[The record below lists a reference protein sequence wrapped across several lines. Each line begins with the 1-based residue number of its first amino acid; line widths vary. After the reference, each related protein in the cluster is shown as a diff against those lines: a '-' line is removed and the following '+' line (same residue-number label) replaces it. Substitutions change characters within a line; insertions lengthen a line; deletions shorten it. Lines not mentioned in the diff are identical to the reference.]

1 MNRVALDLDW
11 LHTDKPDATIVAFT
25 DAGIKTRDDV
35 RSDVAALLPALHA
48 HPAREW
54 IGWEADSY
62 RFLIGALAIM
72 AAGKVLLLPPNTT
85 PASLHALR
93 AAGAGVLDDLP
104 VSPSAHGA
112 ALPLTLPP
120 QAPVVLYT
128 SGSTG
133 APKRIER
140 QLVQLLQEVQTL
152 QQLFGAHPRT
162 EGRPVLAT
170 VSHQHIY
177 GLLFKLLWPLT
188 SGRAFLSQ
196 QCEYPEQVVQ
206 ALAQYNHAI
215 VISSP
220 ALLKRWP
227 AAQPLHAGRVF
238 SSGGLLPADAR
249 HLIASLCTADLIEV
263 LGSSETGGIAW
274 RDSAQASW
282 RPMPDVEFRIAA
294 NDALQVRTAHACHSG
309 WMATG
314 DTAQACADGFR
325 LGARQDRLIKLEEKR
340 ISLDAVEA
348 ALRSLAEVQDAH
360 VLLTSRQTRQE
371 IAAVIVLSASGR
383 EQLATAGKVAFS
395 RQLRAVLRTQLEPL
409 ALPRRWR
416 FLDALPVSAQG
427 KLDRKVMETLFMD
440 APLAASPVLSDQL
453 PDVLRL
459 ETSGDALL
467 IEARVPP
474 SLRYFD
480 GHFPQAPVVA
490 GVVQIAWVEHF
501 ARMHLGLTGSFC
513 KMEQLKFQQLLRPA
527 ATFTISIDYQRD
539 KSRLVFRISDAEHAY
554 SSGRLVYQAGAA

>member
-1 MNRVALDLDW
+1 MNSVALNLDW
-11 LHTDKPDATIVAFT
+11 LHTGESGATVVAFT
-25 DAGIKTRDDV
+25 DAGIKTRADL
-35 RSDVAALLPALHA
+35 RRDVAALLPTLQA

-54 IGWEADSY
+54 IWWEADSY
-62 RFLIGALAIM
+62 RFLTGALALM

-85 PASLHALR
+85 PATLQALHTT
-93 AAGAGVLDDLP
+93 GAVMLDDIL
-104 VSPSAHGA
+104 SPTGEPGT

-120 QAPVVLYT
+120 QAPIVLFT

-133 APKRIER
+133 TPKRIER

-152 QQLFGAHPRT
+152 QQLFG
-162 EGRPVLAT
+162 GRPQTQGRTVLAT

-177 GLLFKLLWPLT
+177 GLLFKLLWPLA
-188 SGRAFLSQ
+188 SGRAFLSR

-206 ALAQYNHAI
+206 ALAQHDNAV

-227 AAQPLHAGRVF
+227 AELQLNAGCVF
-238 SSGGLLPADAR
+238 SSGGLLPANAR
-249 HLIASLCTADLIEV
+249 HQLAALCTTDLIEV

-274 RDSAQASW
+274 RDSARESW
-282 RPMPDVEFRIAA
+282 RPMPDVEFRIAT
-294 NDALQVRTAHACHSG
+294 NDALEVRTAHACHPE

-314 DTAQACADGFR
+314 DTAQVHADGFH

-348 ALRSLAEVQDAH
+348 ALRSLANVQDAH

-371 IAAVIVLSASGR
+371 ISAVVVPSTSGR
-383 EQLATAGKVAFS
+383 VLMDTEGKTAFS
-395 RQLRAVLRTQLEPL
+395 RQLRAALRVQLEPL

-416 FLDALPVSAQG
+416 FLDALPMNAQG
-427 KLDRKVMETLFMD
+427 KLDKTSMETLFME
-440 APLAASPVLSDQL
+440 APFAASPVL
-453 PDVLRL
+453 PEVLHL
-459 ETSGDALL
+459 ETTGDELR
-467 IEARVPP
+467 IDARVPP

-501 ARMHLGLTGSFC
+501 ARLHLGLTGSFC

-527 ATFTISIDYQRD
+527 AAFTLSIDYQRD
-539 KSRLVFRISDAEHAY
+539 KSRLVFRISDAGHVY
-554 SSGRLVYQAGAA
+554 SSGRLVYLTEAT

>member
-1 MNRVALDLDW
+1 MNGVALDLDW

-25 DAGIKTRDDV
+25 EAGIKTRDDV
-35 RSDVAALLPALHA
+35 RRDVAALLPALRA
-48 HPAREW
+48 HPTREW
-54 IGWEADSY
+54 IGWDTDSY
-62 RFLIGALAIM
+62 RFMIGALAIM
-72 AAGKVLLLPPNTT
+72 AAGKVLLLPPNIT
-85 PASLHALR
+85 PASMHTLH
-93 AAGAGVLDDLP
+93 AAGAMALNDLP
-104 VSPSAHGA
+104 VSPSAPA
-112 ALPLTLPP
+112 TPP
-120 QAPVVLYT
+120 QLMLPRQASIALYT

-177 GLLFKLLWPLT
+177 GLLFKLLWPLA

-206 ALAQYNHAI
+206 ALAQHNNAI

-220 ALLKRWP
+220 ALLRRWP
-227 AAQPLHAGRVF
+227 TEQPLHAGRIF
-238 SSGGLLPADAR
+238 SSGGLLPAEAR
-249 HLIASLCTADLIEV
+249 HLIANLCTADLIEV

-274 RDSAQASW
+274 RNGAQASW
-282 RPMPDVEFRIAA
+282 HPMPDVEFRIDA
-294 NDALQVRTAHACHSG
+294 NDALHVRTPHACHSE
-309 WMATG
+309 WITTG
-314 DTAQACADGFR
+314 DTAQACTEGFL

-348 ALRSLAEVQDAH
+348 ALRSLPEVQGAH

-371 IAAVIVLSASGR
+371 IAAVIVPSTLGR
-383 EQLATAGKVAFS
+383 ERLAAQGKAALS
-395 RQLRAVLRTQLEPL
+395 RQLRAALRAQLEPL

-416 FLDALPVSAQG
+416 FLDTLPVSAQD
-427 KLDRKVMETLFMD
+427 KLDKMAMENLFME
-440 APLAASPVLSDQL
+440 AQPEASAMLPDQL
-453 PDVLRL
+453 PDVLHL
-459 ETSGDALL
+459 ESSDNALL

-474 SLRYFD
+474 SLRYFN
-480 GHFPQAPVVA
+480 GHFPLAPVVA

-501 ARMHLGLTGSFC
+501 ARLHLGLTGRFC

-527 ATFTISIDYQRD
+527 AALTLSINYQRNE
-539 KSRLVFRISDAEHAY
+539 SRLVFRISDAEHTY
-554 SSGRLVYQAGAA
+554 SSGRLVYQRGAA